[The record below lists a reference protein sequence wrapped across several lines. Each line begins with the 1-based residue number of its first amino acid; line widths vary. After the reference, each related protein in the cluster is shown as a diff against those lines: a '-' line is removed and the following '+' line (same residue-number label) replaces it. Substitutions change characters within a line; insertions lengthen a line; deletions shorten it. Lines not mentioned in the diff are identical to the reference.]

1 MFEMNDVST
10 GYGHVPILRGLD
22 LTIGDGEII
31 AIGGPNG
38 AGKSTLLKAIAGVL
52 GPWSG
57 KVTFAGKDI
66 SSLSAADRAE
76 SGIVLCPEGRRIFT
90 SLTIEENLKIGAT
103 VMRRS
108 LGAAFPAYMRD
119 EIDTIFSIF
128 PVLGERRGRMG
139 GALSGGQQQMLAIG
153 RALMAR
159 PKLLLLDEPSLGLS
173 PKIAD
178 EVYGVLA
185 SLKEKGLSMVVV
197 EEAAGR
203 PLELADR
210 GMLMRRGAI
219 VRQAPAADLLA
230 STDFAADYMGHTA

>member
-1 MFEMNDVST
+1 MFELAQIST

-22 LTIGDGEII
+22 LTIGDGEVI

-38 AGKSTLLKAIAGVL
+38 AGKSTLLKTIAGVL
-52 GPWSG
+52 PPWSG
-57 KVTFAGKDI
+57 RVGFDGADI
-66 SSLSAADRAE
+66 SSFSIADRAE
-76 SGIVLCPEGRRIFT
+76 RGIVLCPEGRRIFT

-103 VMRRS
+103 VMRR
-108 LGAAFPAYMRD
+108 GMGKGFAAYVRE
-119 EIDTIFSIF
+119 EIDRVFSIF
-128 PVLGERRGRMG
+128 PILGERRSRMG

-153 RALMAR
+153 RSLMAR

-178 EVYGVLA
+178 EVYAVLA
-185 SLKEKGLSMVVV
+185 TLKEGGLSMVVV

-210 GMLMRRGAI
+210 GVLMRRGAI
-219 VRQAPAADLLA
+219 VRQAPAAELLA